1 MTPDTLYID
10 PRRRFAV
17 GYYADDAAIAGFSA
31 DTSDWDGIEGIAVL
45 RAVTSLDDLQ
55 EKIAILDEDLD
66 DVAVERM
73 KFFMAR
79 LLRPGMHLERRDL
92 RFAGRDRVPAWRDD
106 VENGRLHFTY
116 YLKADRAMVDTE
128 IPILWYYDQ
137 LYACTIDPRMT
148 LYGDGAH
155 MVNGTTMLMKLATP
169 IGKVYPYFRESKA
182 DETGMMFTRT
192 TFRRT
197 ASHPTVRLSGL
208 AHEGGFTLFPPI
220 FDSIEHA
227 RWGNSHFVAFL
238 NGTSGVVTPTGGF
251 SDIFLR
257 HLPPMPV
264 VDMDKYNSDLDAW
277 LTGREMRVYYRDSAL
292 AVPTDSDGDL
302 LYQQGTFLRAGFFV
316 DATTSLG
323 RPAPGV
329 RTRFM
334 IISNRGVKLHDVPGI
349 ADQNPSLLIWD
360 LTIFDYNAIFY
371 VVDEYFYKGVRLI
384 VLLHVPASLPGIAN
398 DNMTHDALG
407 QLDRNYTG
415 MWPEGSRAAR
425 VGELSVAAEEAF
437 RAAMDTEEVKPLS
450 MNADWRKRTEQLVG
464 IAGERLI
471 SLTPYTETQNDTV
484 EIVRDILDAEG
495 GLDDVTPSFGLSSR
509 PSPLYRGTGIG

>member
-66 DVAVERM
+66 DVAIERM

-116 YLKADRAMVDTE
+116 YLKADRTMVDTE

-148 LYGDGAH
+148 IYGDGAH
-155 MVNGTTMLMKLATP
+155 LVSGTTMLMKLATP
-169 IGKVYPYFRESKA
+169 VGKVYPYFRESKA

-208 AHEGGFTLFPPI
+208 AHEDGFTLFPPI
-220 FDSIEHA
+220 FDSIERA

-277 LTGREMRVYYRDSAL
+277 LTGREIHVYYRDSAL

-349 ADQNPSLLIWD
+349 ADQNPSL
-360 LTIFDYNAIFY
+360 
-371 VVDEYFYKGVRLI
+371 
-384 VLLHVPASLPGIAN
+384 PGIAN
-398 DNMTHDALG
+398 DNMTRDALG

-415 MWPEGSRAAR
+415 MWPEGSRAGR
-425 VGELSVAAEEAF
+425 VGELSVATEEAF

-464 IAGERLI
+464 ISGERLI